1 MTENQQSNNT
11 KSDTNVNQV
20 LADNQKLKSQ
30 LLVAKKAIEEYRKA
44 GSEQKSLNDKLGA
57 RVASIEME
65 RRKDKIANIL
75 TGAYKPEELDAKVES
90 FAKSGLPFEEIHSI
104 VSPLAEMLKAANE
117 QAKTTEINTKAE
129 ELAKTKSASLPR
141 SQSSKVA
148 IKNAA
153 TPAEEQTQTEIP
165 AWAIVSGG
173 IA

>member
-1 MTENQQSNNT
+1 LTENQQSNT
-11 KSDTNVNQV
+11 KQPDNVNQV

-30 LLVAKKAIEEYRKA
+30 LMIAKKAIEEYKKS

-117 QAKTTEINTKAE
+117 QAKSTEINTKAE
-129 ELAKTKSASLPR
+129 ELAKVKSASLPR

-153 TPAEEQTQTEIP
+153 TPAEEETHTEIP
-165 AWAIVSGG
+165 AWAVLHGG
-173 IA
+173 VA